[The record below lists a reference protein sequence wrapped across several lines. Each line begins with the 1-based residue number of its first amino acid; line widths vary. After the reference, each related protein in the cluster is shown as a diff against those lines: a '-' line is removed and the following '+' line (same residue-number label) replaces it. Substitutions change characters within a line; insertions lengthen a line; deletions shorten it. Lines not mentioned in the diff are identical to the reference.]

1 MGCDVLAWFSF
12 VIKLTNTIHIE
23 IKRLRQT
30 QATNKVGKDSLK
42 IRKDKVQKIIIY
54 PTLKKSSVS
63 IIPIPNLTVLTVF
76 IVAIYS
82 IYNFIGS
89 YTNE

>member
-76 IVAIYS
+76 IVAIYC

>member
-1 MGCDVLAWFSF
+1 M
-12 VIKLTNTIHIE
+12 
-23 IKRLRQT
+23 
-30 QATNKVGKDSLK
+30 
-42 IRKDKVQKIIIY
+42 QKIIIY